1 MEPWALVDRRASG
14 TQAEA
19 EATGHWVAVT
29 CDPQMAITVSLADW
43 ATIFRAF
50 GDVTSIDMTRCKTD
64 CVVSVRYTTEESASA
79 LRSQLVEGHWRPSP
93 IRPAHWLSQGQTA
106 ERFTRGSP
114 QEREHLE
121 VKEQRLQRGEEHRR
135 TVMVGQIPRSC
146 DAIQLLDALHS
157 LGLMRR
163 LCFFYLPV
171 DRARR
176 RHCGYAFMEF
186 NDPMDVLSLYQSLPT
201 LVQMLCRNNERP
213 MHVHYARIQGWR
225 TFIRTMMNDLNF
237 IFEPNANIRPQLFLP
252 QRGLPK
258 RASLHDLLFP
268 SSSIML

>member
-1 MEPWALVDRRASG
+1 MEPWILVDRVASG
-14 TQAEA
+14 QAEA
-19 EATGHWVAVT
+19 ETGQWVAVT
-29 CDPQMAITVSLADW
+29 CDPQMAITASLADW
-43 ATIFRAF
+43 AMIFQAF

-64 CVVSVRYTTEESASA
+64 CVVSVRYMTEESASA
-79 LRSQLVEGHWRPSP
+79 LRTQLVAGHWRPSH
-93 IRPAHWLSQGQTA
+93 IRPDQWLSQSQTV
-106 ERFTRGSP
+106 ERFPRGSP

-146 DAIQLLDALHS
+146 DAIQILDALHS

-176 RHCGYAFMEF
+176 RHCGYAFIEF
-186 NDPMDVLSLYQSLPT
+186 NDPMDVLSLHQSLPT
-201 LVQMLCRNNERP
+201 LVRMLCRNNERP
-213 MHVHYARIQGWR
+213 MHVHFARIQGWR
-225 TFIRTMMNDLNF
+225 TFIRTMVNDLNF

-252 QRGLPK
+252 QSRLPK
-258 RASLHDLLFP
+258 QASLHDLLFP